1 MYTDK
6 FTLHLPRKS
15 NVSFKRKAVVL
26 CEILTKAEG
35 PFLWI
40 LLFINREDSLAAL
53 ELLIFAKPGK
63 VSVGG
68 ISMHMGISPRLP
80 PSA

>member
-6 FTLHLPRKS
+6 FPLNLLRKS
-15 NVSFKRKAVVL
+15 NVSVKRKAVVL
-26 CEILTKAEG
+26 CEDLTKAERL
-35 PFLWI
+35 FLWI
-40 LLFINREDSLAAL
+40 LFSIHHEDSTTAL

-68 ISMHMGISPRLP
+68 ISMHMGISPKLP